1 MSIPKFLHY
10 LELEKNY
17 SSLTLKSYRD
27 DLEEFQKFYQSQTS
41 SDKLELA
48 KKLDIRNF
56 MSHLSETSLSE
67 RTINRKIS
75 SIKSYYKF
83 LLKIG
88 EIDRSP
94 TSGITSLKQYNKVQI
109 PISEEE
115 MVNLFEMA
123 DVFPDGIIGVR
134 DRLVMELFYQ
144 TGMRRSELIGLKIE
158 DIDFSQKQ
166 LKVLGKRSKERLI
179 PLSDLLLKSLT
190 EYLELRK
197 IQLEQSD
204 TRLFLTEK
212 GKPFYDKFVYNLV
225 NSYLGHISTK
235 QKKSPHML
243 RHSFATHLLNRGAD
257 LNAVKELLGHS
268 SLAATQVYTHGS
280 IEQLK
285 KVFNQAH
292 PRERKTN

>member
-17 SSLTLKSYRD
+17 SSLTLKSYGD
-27 DLEEFQKFYQSQTS
+27 DLEEFQNFYQGQTS

-75 SIKSYYKF
+75 SLKSYYKF

-94 TSGITSLKQYNKVQI
+94 TSGIPSLKQYNKVQI

-115 MVNLFEMA
+115 MGNLFEMA

-144 TGMRRSELIGLKIE
+144 TGMRRSELIGLKVS

-166 LKVLGKRSKERLI
+166 LKVVGKRNKERLI

-190 EYLELRK
+190 EYLEL
-197 IQLEQSD
+197 IESPVSQSD
-204 TRLFLTEK
+204 SLLFLTEK

-225 NSYLGHISTK
+225 NTYLSHISTK